1 MTENTVISTACSLA
15 SGWQRNRR
23 KVRLLDR
30 WTSISLEDA
39 FWHSLC
45 NIAEREGIQPSEL
58 VSVIDEHRNPQTPL
72 TVATRL
78 YILQYVETRLSHLA
92 EIKQS
97 LAQ

>member
-1 MTENTVISTACSLA
+1 MTDNTIMSTAYSLE

-23 KVRLLDR
+23 IVQLLDR
-30 WTSISLEDA
+30 RTSISLEDA

-45 NIAEREGIQPSEL
+45 NIAKREGIKPSEL

-92 EIKQS
+92 KIKQS
-97 LAQ
+97 LAH